1 MTAFEGFWLGSYRDI
16 VVLYGAE
23 SRPDDAG
30 RIDRILDAWKEITRG
45 PNPVEEMFELLEEYE
60 AVEREQRRLAA
71 ERSRVLARMIALMG
85 PSRDQLSDEFPTGMQ
100 AGHDYRSLKAEV
112 ANAVHQSEHGAGR
125 QLDLAFR
132 LTRAFP
138 MVLGSLSDGEISDR
152 HSQVIV
158 DEGNVLQLDDS
169 EAATQRRETYSE
181 RVLEYAVRMTPSQL
195 RPIARRIAE
204 ELTETSLEERHED
217 ALERRQVWVHDVAD
231 GMSELYA
238 LIPAVEAHAIYD
250 RLTSMAKAVAK
261 TERDYPI
268 EIPRRRM
275 DQLRADLM
283 TDLVITGTPKLDDT
297 LEHIHAQVHVITV
310 PGSLS
315 ELNGYG
321 PIDNLT
327 AGRVTEKAKHWN
339 ITTLHPENGKVLSVD
354 RYRPSEEMRRFIEAR
369 DETCRFPGCRVSA
382 SRCDLDH
389 TVAASRG
396 GPTSTVNMAAL
407 CRGHH
412 VLKHHS
418 KWKVKQT
425 SSGVLEWT
433 SPAGREYV
441 ERPATVRFLP
451 IRNEKD
457 PPDPDGELP
466 TDTGPRPEEPPPF

>member
-1 MTAFEGFWLGSYRDI
+1 MPGFEGFWFGSYRDV

-23 SRPDDAG
+23 ARLDDAG

-138 MVLGSLSDGEISDR
+138 LVLSSLSEGEISDR

-158 DEGNVLQLDDS
+158 DEGSVLALDDS
-169 EAATQRRETYSE
+169 DASVQRRETYSE
-181 RVLEYAVRMTPSQL
+181 RVLEYAVKKTPSQL

-204 ELTETSLEERHED
+204 ELAETALEERHEE
-217 ALERRQVWVHDVAD
+217 ALERREVWVHDVAD

-250 RLTSMAKAVAK
+250 RLTKMAKAVAK
-261 TERDYPI
+261 TERDHPI

-275 DQLRADLM
+275 DQLRADLL
-283 TDLVITGTPKLDDT
+283 TDLIITGTPKLDDT
-297 LEHIHAQVHVITV
+297 LKHIHAQVQVVTV

-327 AGRVTEKAKHWN
+327 AGRLTEQAKHWS

-354 RYRPSEEMRRFIEAR
+354 RYRPSEEMRRFIQTR
-369 DETCRFPGCRVSA
+369 DETCRFPGCRVPA

-389 TVAASRG
+389 TVAASHG

-412 VLKHHS
+412 VLKHHT

-441 ERPATVRFLP
+441 EHPTTVRFLP
-451 IRNEKD
+451 IRSDAD
-457 PPDPDGELP
+457 PPDSPDDP
-466 TDTGPRPEEPPPF
+466 PASRGPWPEKKPPF